1 VTGRA
6 AAVVFGGGSGLGA
19 ASAEALARAG
29 HRVAVADLDAAAAGR
44 TAEALSANGTVALGL
59 GCDVTSAK
67 EVDSTVAT
75 VAEQL
80 GGLGVLV
87 NCAGH
92 SRSDD
97 AASLPDA
104 DWQRM
109 LDVHLSGT
117 FRACRAAYPFLAA
130 SGGAIVNVSSVAG
143 TRGLARRAAYCAA
156 KAGIEGLTR
165 SLAAEWAPSGI
176 RVNAVAPGWT
186 RTKLVADAI
195 AAGRV
200 DERRLQVMAPV
211 GRLGE
216 PDEVAN
222 AVRFLA
228 GPDAGFVTGAVLAVD
243 GGTVAWL
250 DA

>member
-1 VTGRA
+1 
-6 AAVVFGGGSGLGA
+6 
-19 ASAEALARAG
+19 
-29 HRVAVADLDAAAAGR
+29 
-44 TAEALSANGTVALGL
+44 
-59 GCDVTSAK
+59 
-67 EVDSTVAT
+67 
-75 VAEQL
+75 
-80 GGLGVLV
+80 
-87 NCAGH
+87 
-92 SRSDD
+92 
-97 AASLPDA
+97 
-104 DWQRM
+104 M

-117 FRACRAAYPFLAA
+117 FRACRAAYPFLAE

-143 TRGLARRAAYCAA
+143 SRGLARRAAYCAA

-165 SLAAEWAPSGI
+165 SLAAEWAPGGV

-195 AAGRV
+195 AVGRV
-200 DERRLQVMAPV
+200 DERRLQVMAPF

-216 PDEVAN
+216 PGEVAS